1 MRGGRAAWCRKGY
14 LRAAAK
20 LAGDIKPKL
29 AGPERP
35 VVREEAESRGLWDI
49 LIFSIS
55 DSWTRFD
62 FARRFWNQIL
72 TWVSVRL
79 RLFENSALSAI
90 DRYCFSWNFFSS
102 DVSCWVVNGVLGF
115 RLGLCFLSAHL
126 RGPKADC
133 AGPPGPGKWF
143 FSVVVGFS
151 SSSKIMKQTASN
163 FIFYWTQTSWWNFS
177 EGCALENACVI
188 SVIFYP

>member
-1 MRGGRAAWCRKGY
+1 MAAYGNWRKQLSSLRCVADADSRAWGNLAAVKRQLAAGPLWLTGMRGGRAAWCRKGY

-35 VVREEAESRGLWDI
+35 VVREEADSRGLWDI

-133 AGPPGPGKWF
+133 AGPPGPGKKRF
-143 FSVVVGFS
+143 F
-151 SSSKIMKQTASN
+151 
-163 FIFYWTQTSWWNFS
+163 
-177 EGCALENACVI
+177 
-188 SVIFYP
+188 